1 LRGDKGGEV
10 AKLFARHFKLT
21 EHAEYLKRTK
31 VGVAIGTPAR
41 VGTLLSETD
50 SLGLKALSHVI
61 LDVSFIDSKMRSML
75 DMPETRQDLF
85 KSFLAYPPLRAR
97 FVEGKTLLVFF

>member
-1 LRGDKGGEV
+1 M
-10 AKLFARHFKLT
+10 AKLFARHFKLA

-50 SLGLKALSHVI
+50 ALSLKALSHVI

-85 KSFLAYPPLRAR
+85 HKFLAHPPLRTR
-97 FVEGKTLLVFF
+97 FVEGKTSLVLF

>member
-1 LRGDKGGEV
+1 V
-10 AKLFARHFKLT
+10 AKLFARHFKLA

-50 SLGLKALSHVI
+50 ALSLKALSHVV

-85 KSFLAYPPLRAR
+85 HKFLAHPPLRTR
-97 FVEGKTLLVFF
+97 FVEGKTFLVLF

>member
-1 LRGDKGGEV
+1 LRGEKGGEV
-10 AKLFARHFKLT
+10 AKLFARHFKLA
-21 EHAEYLKRTK
+21 EHAEYLNRTK

-41 VGTLLSETD
+41 VGKLLSETD

-61 LDVSFIDSKMRSML
+61 LDVSFIDSKMRSMF

-85 KSFLAYPPLRAR
+85 NSLLAHPPLRAR
-97 FVEGKTLLVFF
+97 FVEGKTSLVFF